1 MLKKIRRYLLDP
13 DYRFLVDSSLG
24 KHRSMDDEAF
34 LYRVYHAR
42 LGKELHLHPPVTFNE
57 KLQWLKLHDRRPEY
71 RDMADKATVKDYIS
85 QKIGNSYIVPTI
97 GVFESFDDIDFE
109 SLPNS
114 FVLKCTHDSGG
125 LVICYDKASFNKE
138 AAKKT
143 LNRFL
148 KRDYYSQWRE
158 WQYKDIP
165 KRIIAEEYIAS
176 DDNGLTDYKIHC
188 FNGEPKLILVC
199 KDRFSRSGLTEDF
212 FNENWEHL
220 DVRRPDYPNASSSIS
235 RPELLDEIME
245 LSRILAGDIPF
256 VRIDWYIVNEK
267 ILFSEIT
274 FYPASGLTAFVP
286 ESWDDEFGKWLSLP
300 V

>member
-1 MLKKIRRYLLDP
+1 
-13 DYRFLVDSSLG
+13 
-24 KHRSMDDEAF
+24 
-34 LYRVYHAR
+34 
-42 LGKELHLHPPVTFNE
+42 
-57 KLQWLKLHDRRPEY
+57 
-71 RDMADKATVKDYIS
+71 MADKAAVKDYIS